1 MSETVL
7 VTGATGRLG
16 RAVVPKLVEAG
27 YEVRAMSRAPRS
39 GGGATWVVAD
49 LTTGRGLAEA
59 LDGAGTVI
67 HLASAPYKGRYTEQ
81 VEVEGTRRLCAAARD
96 AGVGHLLYTSIIGA
110 DRVPWGYFGTK
121 VRTEEVVRAG
131 GVPWSVV
138 RAAQFHEFVA
148 QAFATVARAGVLVV
162 DPGVAAQPVDVRDV
176 AGRLVGRTGEG
187 PSGRTEDFGGPEV
200 LSLEEAARQWLAARR
215 SRRPVVRLRL
225 PGRLG
230 AALRGGH
237 LTTRETP
244 TGVITWKRYLQE
256 HP

>member
-16 RAVVPKLVEAG
+16 RAVVPKLAEAG
-27 YEVRAMSRAPRS
+27 YEVRGMSRAARS

-49 LTTGRGLAEA
+49 LTTGQGLAEA
-59 LDGAGTVI
+59 LEGVGAVV
-67 HLASAPYKGRYTEQ
+67 HLASAPYKGRYTER
-81 VEVEGTRRLCAAARD
+81 VEVEGTRRLCAAARE

-131 GVPWSVV
+131 GVPWSIV
-138 RAAQFHEFVA
+138 RAAQFHGFVD
-148 QAFATVARAGVLVV
+148 QALGLVARAGLLIV
-162 DPGVAAQPVDVRDV
+162 DPGVMAQPVDVRDV
-176 AGRLVGRTGEG
+176 AERLVRRVREG
-187 PSGRTEDFGGPEV
+187 PGGRTEDFGGPEI
-200 LSLEEAARQWLAARR
+200 LSMEEAARQWLAARR
-215 SRRPVVRLRL
+215 VRRPVVRVRL

-230 AALRGGH
+230 AAFRGGH
-237 LTTRETP
+237 LTTRATP
-244 TGVITWKRYLQE
+244 AGVITWERYLQE

>member
-1 MSETVL
+1 M
-7 VTGATGRLG
+7 TGATGRLG
-16 RAVVPKLVEAG
+16 GAVVPKLAEAG

-59 LDGAGTVI
+59 LDGAGAVI
-67 HLASAPYKGRYTEQ
+67 HLASAPYKGKYTER
-81 VEVEGTRRLCAAARD
+81 VEVEGTRRLCEAARE

-138 RAAQFHEFVA
+138 RAAQFHAFVD
-148 QAFATVARAGVLVV
+148 QAFGLVARAGLLVV
-162 DPGVAAQPVDVRDV
+162 DPAVKAQPVDVRDV
-176 AGRLVGRTGEG
+176 ADRLVRRLGEG
-187 PSGRTEDFGGPEV
+187 PSGRAEDFGGPEV
-200 LSLEEAARQWLAARR
+200 VTMEEAARQWLAARR
-215 SRRPVVRLRL
+215 VRRPVVRVRL

-230 AALRGGH
+230 VAFRGGH
-237 LTTRETP
+237 LTTRATP
-244 TGVITWKRYLQE
+244 AGAITWSRYLQE
-256 HP
+256 HPRA